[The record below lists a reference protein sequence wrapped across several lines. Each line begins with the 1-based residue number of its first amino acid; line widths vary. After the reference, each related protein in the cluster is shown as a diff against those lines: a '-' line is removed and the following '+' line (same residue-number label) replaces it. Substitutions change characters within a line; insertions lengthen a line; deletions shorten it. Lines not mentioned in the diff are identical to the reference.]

1 MARTSIATD
10 NFNRASL
17 GTTDWSQ
24 MNTGAAGDVQIDSS
38 IRVKGQYSTQATDQK
53 ATARWIGAGSFTND
67 QYASVKLVNAPT
79 SGSPGN
85 TAGVCVRASGSAGTK
100 TFYEAFVEANV
111 TSPPTSLSKWVSGT
125 RTVLYSDTAIT
136 WAANDLLS
144 LEVEGTTLR
153 VCKNGT
159 AIGGSWTVTD
169 SSIATGVPGV
179 VMSGVYIYG
188 DDWEGGNI
196 GTAGLTLTPS
206 LFTNSSTFYAPTV
219 IPGAVALT
227 PGLLSNTNVFYSA
240 TVSLTGSTQT
250 LTPARFDNA
259 NAFYAPTVAPGAVTL
274 TPARFD
280 NANAF
285 YTATVTRTY
294 PRITTPPMGN
304 LATALYANRSG
315 TIVNVY
321 DVSTGVLVLRKTGLT
336 SDSSGVVT
344 FTDSSL
350 SFSTGY
356 ACEPVFSDG
365 NRRLPVIG
373 TT

>member
-1 MARTSIATD
+1 MARTLIASD
-10 NFNRASL
+10 NANRASL
-17 GTTDWSQ
+17 GTSDWSQ
-24 MNTGAAGDVQIDSS
+24 MNYGAAGDVQIDSS
-38 IRVKGQYSTQATDQK
+38 TRFKGQYGTQATDQK

-85 TAGVCVRASGSAGTK
+85 TAGVCVRASGSAGTR

-196 GTAGLTLTPS
+196 GTTGFTLTPS

-219 IPGAVALT
+219 APGAVGLT
-227 PGLLSNTNVFYSA
+227 PSLFTNGNTFYSA
-240 TVSLTGSTQT
+240 TVSLAGGDQS
-250 LTPARFDNA
+250 LTPGLFSNS
-259 NAFYAPTVAPGAVTL
+259 NAFYGPTVVRTPGFLTPVMKNNTGAVW
-274 TPARFD
+274 
-280 NANAF
+280 ANE
-285 YTATVTRTY
+285 TG
-294 PRITTPPMGN
+294 ITC
-304 LATALYANRSG
+304 
-315 TIVNVY
+315 NVY
-321 DVSTGVLVLRKTGLT
+321 NQSTGALVLHKTGLT
-336 SDSSGVVT
+336 ADANGVVSV
-344 FTDSSL
+344 TDNAMVEGATYDYNIKL
-350 SFSTGY
+350 GT
-356 ACEPVFSDG
+356 AQ
-365 NRRLPVIG
+365 RLPTAVA
-373 TT
+373 